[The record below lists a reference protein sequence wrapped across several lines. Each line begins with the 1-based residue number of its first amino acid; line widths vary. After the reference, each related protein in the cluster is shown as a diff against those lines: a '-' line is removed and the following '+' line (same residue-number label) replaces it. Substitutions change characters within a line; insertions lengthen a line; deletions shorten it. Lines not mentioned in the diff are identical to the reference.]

1 MPNDAITATV
11 ALAGLFF
18 SLTCALLLED
28 LLFGVVFRVMRC
40 SRRLAAAV
48 QPKQMF
54 LNQRG
59 SEDFPITQSQITKS
73 PM

>member
-18 SLTCALLLED
+18 SLTCALLLEE
-28 LLFGVVFRVMRC
+28 LLFGLVFRVMGY
-40 SRRLAAAV
+40 SRRIVAIV
-48 QPKQMF
+48 QPKQAGEG
-54 LNQRG
+54 L
-59 SEDFPITQSQITKS
+59 PITQSQITKS